1 MLATPSLTLVATL
14 LGTEQ
19 GPRWVADR
27 LPPVLVSFRFLDVQA
42 WQWIGLAV
50 AALLAFVVAEVLGSA
65 LRAIALR
72 ITRRTQAT
80 WDDRFVEAAA
90 SPSILLLA
98 LATFAVALRSLHLAV
113 APRLALEGIVRT
125 LVIATFTWAG
135 LRAIGFIAH
144 LVEERFGGGDPFAAR
159 GVRTQVMVLRR
170 VAGTVVL
177 FVGSALVLLQF
188 DGMRALGT
196 SLLASAGV
204 AGIVVGLA
212 AQRSIATLL
221 AGIQLSITQPVRV
234 GDVVIIEGEWGTIEE
249 ITLTY
254 VVVKIWDLRR
264 LIVPIT
270 RFLEAPFQNWTRTG
284 SNLLGTVFVHA
295 DYRVP
300 VDVVRAELRRFAEG
314 HPLWDGKVAGL
325 QVTNVTDRAVELRA
339 LLSAEDAGR
348 AFELRCA
355 AREHLIGVLQ
365 RLEGGR
371 HLPRGRLE
379 ADVGDAGE
387 RRNVAVNVT
396 GPRS

>member
-1 MLATPSLTLVATL
+1 MLFATTFGSDH
-14 LGTEQ
+14 
-19 GPRWVADR
+19 GPGWIVDR
-27 LPPVLVSFRFLDVQA
+27 LPPVLLSFEILGVRA
-42 WQWIGLAV
+42 WQWLGLGIAAV
-50 AALLAFVVAEVLGSA
+50 LAFLVAEVLGSL
-65 LRAIALR
+65 LRAVAHRL
-72 ITRRTQAT
+72 TARTQAT
-80 WDDRFVEAAA
+80 WDDRFVETAAG
-90 SPSILLLA
+90 PGILLLGV
-98 LATFAVALRSLHLAV
+98 ATFALAV
-113 APRLALEGIVRT
+113 RTLQLAPAPRLAVQGILRT
-125 LVIATFTWAG
+125 LVIVTFTWAA
-135 LRAIGFIAH
+135 LRAITFTAR
-144 LVEERFGGGDPFAAR
+144 LVEERFAGGDPYAAR

-170 VAGTVVL
+170 VAAAIAL

-188 DGMRALGT
+188 EGMRALGT

-234 GDVVIIEGEWGTIEE
+234 GDVVIVENEWGTIEE

-254 VVVKIWDLRR
+254 VVVKVWDLRR

-300 VDVVRAELRRFAEG
+300 LDVVRAELRQFVEAQ
-314 HPLWDGKVAGL
+314 PQWDGKVVGL

-339 LLSAEDAGR
+339 LVSTEDASKGWD
-348 AFELRCA
+348 LRCA
-355 AREHLIGVLQ
+355 VREHLIGVLQ

-371 HLPRGRLE
+371 YLPRNRLE
-379 ADVGDAGE
+379 AELGSE
-387 RRNVAVNVT
+387 RSRRNVAVLA
-396 GPRS
+396 PPAS